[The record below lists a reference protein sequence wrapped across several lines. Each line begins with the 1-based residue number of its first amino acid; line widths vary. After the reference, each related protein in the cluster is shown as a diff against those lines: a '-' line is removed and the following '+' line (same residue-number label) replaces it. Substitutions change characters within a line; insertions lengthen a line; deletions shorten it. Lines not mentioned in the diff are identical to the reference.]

1 MSANDHLE
9 DVFSGIFAKTEGVSM
24 LEGRSSRLMCASV
37 QRVRAPSSS
46 LLLRAVADA
55 HKSLLNM
62 PSTNA
67 VKDSQAKRAFVL
79 PMRRSV
85 EPQKLTIQLAAD
97 NSQETGDSTSLGR
110 DTDSVDDKSEKNTH
124 NTSDFKD
131 KNNQFIVTMDG
142 YHINAFLAKKLH
154 NEGLLNDEDEIS
166 KTNNNKIMTPESK
179 ELKPKEKEPF
189 KATKK
194 VLDTQMR
201 RLSNTNEESETQV
214 IIKQEVE
221 KKEKRKSLEVLV
233 SPVVKKRKRS
243 PIVCD
248 VDKEVK
254 ETDRVRK
261 RTVTNTNKYDSVPSL
276 SAAQRKL
283 VWCRLFPACRYGSA
297 CAFAHPRCKF
307 LAACMRRNCV
317 YSHSPSAPMLTPSSY
332 IAASHVV
339 PAANFKS
346 KSAKVPSMCKF
357 HPNCMNPA
365 CHFYHPKP
373 CRYGNNCANKLECKF
388 YHALRDFYLHR
399 YLSLFLDFAQCRH
412 DESVDSTMSANDHLG
427 DVLSRIFAKTEGVS
441 MLEGRSSRLMCASV
455 ERVRLRPRVRA
466 PASSLLLRAVAD
478 AHKRLLNTPST
489 NADKDSQVRCAL
501 VLPMRRSVEP
511 QKNTIQLAADNS
523 QETGDS
529 ISLGRD
535 MDSDAFIAK
544 KFQTEGLLNDEDK
557 ISKTNNTKIIPP
569 ESKELKPKEKK
580 PVEATKKVLD
590 NQVQRLSNTSKES
603 ETQVI
608 IKQEDEKKEKRK
620 SIEMLDPPA
629 LALRTRVD
637 AFVLYCSFSRSPSS
651 KL

>member
-9 DVFSGIFAKTEGVSM
+9 DVFSGIFAKTERVSV
-24 LEGRSSRLMCASV
+24 LEGRSSRLKCASV
-37 QRVRAPSSS
+37 GRVRLRPRVRAPASS

-85 EPQKLTIQLAAD
+85 EATNKV
-97 NSQETGDSTSLGR
+97 ETGDSISLGR
-110 DTDSVDDKSEKNTH
+110 DLDSGDDKSEKNIH
-124 NTSDFKD
+124 NSSDFKD

-142 YHINAFLAKKLH
+142 YHPNALLAKKLH
-154 NEGLLNDEDEIS
+154 DEGLLNDEDEIS
-166 KTNNNKIMTPESK
+166 KTNNNKIMPPESI
-179 ELKPKEKEPF
+179 ELKPKQKEPV

-201 RLSNTNEESETQV
+201 RLSNTSEESETQV

-221 KKEKRKSLEVLV
+221 KKEKRKSLEVLD

-317 YSHSPSAPMLTPSSY
+317 YSHSPSAPVLMPSSY
-332 IAASHVV
+332 IATSHVV
-339 PAANFKS
+339 PAAKFKS
-346 KSAKVPSMCKF
+346 KSAIVPNMCKF
-357 HPNCMNPA
+357 HPNCLNPA

-373 CRYGNNCANKLECKF
+373 CRYGNNCTNKLECKF
-388 YHALRDFYLHR
+388 YHA
-399 YLSLFLDFAQCRH
+399 
-412 DESVDSTMSANDHLG
+412 
-427 DVLSRIFAKTEGVS
+427 DVT
-441 MLEGRSSRLMCASV
+441 
-455 ERVRLRPRVRA
+455 
-466 PASSLLLRAVAD
+466 
-478 AHKRLLNTPST
+478 
-489 NADKDSQVRCAL
+489 
-501 VLPMRRSVEP
+501 
-511 QKNTIQLAADNS
+511 
-523 QETGDS
+523 
-529 ISLGRD
+529 
-535 MDSDAFIAK
+535 
-544 KFQTEGLLNDEDK
+544 
-557 ISKTNNTKIIPP
+557 
-569 ESKELKPKEKK
+569 LKWKHT
-580 PVEATKKVLD
+580 V
-590 NQVQRLSNTSKES
+590 
-603 ETQVI
+603 
-608 IKQEDEKKEKRK
+608 
-620 SIEMLDPPA
+620 
-629 LALRTRVD
+629 
-637 AFVLYCSFSRSPSS
+637 
-651 KL
+651 

>member
-37 QRVRAPSSS
+37 ERVRLRPRVRAPASS

-97 NSQETGDSTSLGR
+97 NSQETGDSISLGR
-110 DTDSVDDKSEKNTH
+110 DTDSGDDKSEKH
-124 NTSDFKD
+124 
-131 KNNQFIVTMDG
+131 
-142 YHINAFLAKKLH
+142 
-154 NEGLLNDEDEIS
+154 EGLLNDEDEIS
-166 KTNNNKIMTPESK
+166 KTNNNKIMPPESK
-179 ELKPKEKEPF
+179 ELKPKEKEPV

-201 RLSNTNEESETQV
+201 RLSNTSEESETQV

-221 KKEKRKSLEVLV
+221 KKAKRKSLEVLD

-317 YSHSPSAPMLTPSSY
+317 YSHSPSAPVLMPSSY
-332 IAASHVV
+332 IATSHVV
-339 PAANFKS
+339 PAAKFRS
-346 KSAKVPSMCKF
+346 KSAIVPNVCKF
-357 HPNCMNPA
+357 HPNCLNPA

-388 YHALRDFYLHR
+388 YHA
-399 YLSLFLDFAQCRH
+399 
-412 DESVDSTMSANDHLG
+412 
-427 DVLSRIFAKTEGVS
+427 DV
-441 MLEGRSSRLMCASV
+441 
-455 ERVRLRPRVRA
+455 
-466 PASSLLLRAVAD
+466 
-478 AHKRLLNTPST
+478 TPKWKYT
-489 NADKDSQVRCAL
+489 V
-501 VLPMRRSVEP
+501 
-511 QKNTIQLAADNS
+511 
-523 QETGDS
+523 
-529 ISLGRD
+529 
-535 MDSDAFIAK
+535 
-544 KFQTEGLLNDEDK
+544 
-557 ISKTNNTKIIPP
+557 
-569 ESKELKPKEKK
+569 
-580 PVEATKKVLD
+580 
-590 NQVQRLSNTSKES
+590 
-603 ETQVI
+603 
-608 IKQEDEKKEKRK
+608 
-620 SIEMLDPPA
+620 
-629 LALRTRVD
+629 
-637 AFVLYCSFSRSPSS
+637 
-651 KL
+651 